1 MAKGLLRQAEWAVG
15 HSCRFPEFHSTK
27 RPATSPQG
35 QQQDV
40 CDTEPKGPA
49 VVLKV
54 ESSGR

>member
-40 CDTEPKGPA
+40 IQSPR
-49 VVLKV
+49 VQQWF
-54 ESSGR
+54 